1 MLAKGGG
8 NMDYGFTD
16 AEILFVYA
24 ELKRRIEEFK
34 KARALGQANLAETDI
49 YLNISVI
56 QKIEEKHPNFI
67 KLAM

>member
-1 MLAKGGG
+1 
-8 NMDYGFTD
+8 MDYGFTD

-67 KLAM
+67 KLAV